1 MDHWSACMGS
11 PLTGKPY
18 KASRSTACSQ
28 YTSFCY
34 NHLVSGREKK
44 RNNEVFPR
52 QASGPKN
59 TTLTIH
65 CTPTPSQHIFPQL
78 GELRARIAGL
88 WLSSVTSTTGS
99 YYLSEAICLFTS
111 CSLKMERDSY
121 GCWVNLGLLRT
132 GVWTL
137 TAAFTHIP
145 ELQTITSSSV
155 CCRQK
160 CKDLFASC

>member
-88 WLSSVTSTTGS
+88 WLSSVTSPLEVTIYLKLFVYLPAAVWKWKGIHTDVESTWVCSEPESEHWLLHLLTFLS
-99 YYLSEAICLFTS
+99 YKL
-111 CSLKMERDSY
+111 
-121 GCWVNLGLLRT
+121 
-132 GVWTL
+132 
-137 TAAFTHIP
+137 
-145 ELQTITSSSV
+145 
-155 CCRQK
+155 
-160 CKDLFASC
+160 